1 MGRVE
6 EAMRRASVAPLEEVV
21 GAEETAPP
29 ASVERFPGEALKE
42 MERRPL
48 VAAESAPPVVSLLE
62 TIAPGLAEKVVIDPG
77 IDAAAREQYRRLA
90 TSLHAA
96 QATNGLKLVMV
107 SSAVAEEGKSLTA
120 ANLAMTLSES
130 YQRRVLL
137 IDADLRLPSLHRIFG
152 MDEGAGLTEALLAA
166 EEDSLPLRR
175 LSANLTLLPAGR
187 PTAEPMQVL
196 ASERMH
202 RLLTDARDAF
212 DWVVID
218 TPPVGLLSDAR
229 MLSEA
234 VDGVLL
240 LVRAEATPYDIVQR
254 AVAAVGP
261 DRVLGLVLNRA
272 EVPEG
277 PDYRYNRYYQALPS
291 GRRREPGT

>member
-6 EAMRRASVAPLEEVV
+6 EAMRRASIGPLETTV
-21 GAEETAPP
+21 AAPETAAP
-29 ASVERFPGEALKE
+29 ASVERFPGESRREA
-42 MERRPL
+42 ERRPL
-48 VAAESAPPVVSLLE
+48 VAAESTVPANLLD
-62 TIAPGLAEKVVIDPG
+62 TIVPGLAGKVVIDPS
-77 IDAAAREQYRRLA
+77 IDGAVREQYRRLA

-107 SSAVAEEGKSLTA
+107 SSAVPEEGKSLTA

-137 IDADLRLPSLHRIFG
+137 VDADLRLPSLHLIFG
-152 MDEGAGLTEALLAA
+152 VDDGAGLTEALLAA
-166 EEDSLPLRR
+166 EDGPLPLRR

-240 LVRAEATPYDIVQR
+240 LVRADSTPYDIVQR
-254 AVAAVGP
+254 AVAVVGP
-261 DRVLGLVLNRA
+261 DRVIGLVLNRA
-272 EVPEG
+272 ELPEG
-277 PDYRYNRYYQALPS
+277 PHYRYSRYYQALPA